1 MRQKEKTQKRTQY
14 LESKV
19 KSRQIFKQNLEIML
33 ATNKQ
38 NKQWIKKMSQMSLFN
53 RTYSSH

>member
-14 LESKV
+14 LKSKV

-38 NKQWIKKMSQMSLFN
+38 NKQWIKKMSQMSQFN

>member
-38 NKQWIKKMSQMSLFN
+38 NKQWIKKMSQMSQFN

>member
-38 NKQWIKKMSQMSLFN
+38 NKQWIQ
-53 RTYSSH
+53 